1 VAELVLDALLGYA
14 EGGRRVGPR
23 TRSGDGPEDF
33 ELARRG
39 RLTLAMTAIAGLRF
53 TMDLRLA

>member
-1 VAELVLDALLGYA
+1 VAELVLDALFGYA
-14 EGGRRVGPR
+14 EGVRGVGPR
-23 TRSGDGPEDF
+23 TRSRDGPEDF

-53 TMDLRLA
+53 TMDLGVA